1 MPSTSE
7 TPVRFARLLVVD
19 DDLDTCANLA
29 DILSDL
35 DYEVQTAPDATTA
48 LRLLDEQAFD
58 VVLLDLKM
66 PGMDGLQLYRELK
79 RRSPSTVAILI
90 TGFADAET
98 RQRADQVGVWRILPK
113 PVDVPALLPLISE
126 AAEQPLLLVVDDDQ
140 EFCSSLCDV
149 LRERSFRV
157 GIAGSAQAAIQ
168 QMNRHEFPIV
178 LVDWR
183 LPDTDGLTL
192 LKQIREQHPQVRTV
206 LLTGHRHE
214 LNERLQQTAVSGVDV
229 FFYKP
234 LEMDDLLGTLQRW
247 TSRRA
252 E

>member
-1 MPSTSE
+1 MTPVKV
-7 TPVRFARLLVVD
+7 TPVRPVRLLVVD

-35 DYEVQTAPDATTA
+35 SYEVQTATDASTA
-48 LRLLDEQAFD
+48 LRLLDERAYD
-58 VVLLDLKM
+58 VVLLDLKL

-98 RQRADQVGVWRILPK
+98 RQRADQVGVWRILSK
-113 PVDVPALLPLISE
+113 PVAVPALLPLISE
-126 AAEQPLLLVVDDDQ
+126 AADQPLLLIVDDDKD
-140 EFCSSLCDV
+140 FCASLHDV

-157 GIAGSAQAAIQ
+157 GIAGSAQEAVQ
-168 QMNRHEFPIV
+168 QMNRQEFPVV

-183 LPDTDGLTL
+183 LPDADGLQL
-192 LKQIREQHPQVRTV
+192 LEQIHSQHPQARTV

-214 LNERLQQTAVSGVDV
+214 LSERLEQNSLHGVDV

-234 LEMDDLLGTLQRW
+234 IEMDDFLGTLQGW
-247 TSRRA
+247 MTH
-252 E
+252 

>member
-1 MPSTSE
+1 MTPVKV
-7 TPVRFARLLVVD
+7 TPVRPIRLLVVD

-35 DYEVQTAPDATTA
+35 SYEVQTATDASTA
-48 LRLLDEQAFD
+48 LRLLDERAYD
-58 VVLLDLKM
+58 VVLLDLKL

-98 RQRADQVGVWRILPK
+98 RQRADQVGVWRILSK
-113 PVDVPALLPLISE
+113 PVAVPALLPLISE
-126 AAEQPLLLVVDDDQ
+126 AADQPLLLIVDDDKD
-140 EFCSSLCDV
+140 FCASLHDV

-157 GIAGSAQAAIQ
+157 GIAGSAQEAVQ
-168 QMNRHEFPIV
+168 QMNRQEFPVV

-183 LPDTDGLTL
+183 LPDADGLQL
-192 LKQIREQHPQVRTV
+192 LEQIHSQHPQARTV

-214 LNERLQQTAVSGVDV
+214 LSERLEQNSLHGVDV

-234 LEMDDLLGTLQRW
+234 IEMDDFLGTLQGW
-247 TSRRA
+247 MTH
-252 E
+252 

>member
-1 MPSTSE
+1 MNSTSV
-7 TPVRFARLLVVD
+7 TSARPARLLVVD

-35 DYEVQTAPDATTA
+35 SYDVQTAPDATAA
-48 LRLLDEQAFD
+48 LRLMGKQAFD

-98 RQRADQVGVWRILPK
+98 RERADQVGVWRILPK
-113 PVDVPALLPLISE
+113 PIDVPALLPLISE
-126 AAEQPLLLVVDDDQ
+126 AAKQPLLLIVDDDHD
-140 EFCSSLCDV
+140 FCSSLCDV
-149 LRERSFRV
+149 LSERSFRV
-157 GIAGSAQAAIQ
+157 GIAGSAQEAVQ
-168 QMNRHEFPIV
+168 QMDHQEFPIV
-178 LVDWR
+178 LVDWQ
-183 LPDTDGLTL
+183 LPDVDGLTL
-192 LKQIREQHPQVRTV
+192 LKQIREQHPQVRTI

-214 LNERLQQTAVSGVDV
+214 LSERLEQQAASGVDV

-234 LEMDDLLGTLQRW
+234 LEMDDFLGTLQRW
-247 TSRRA
+247 TKR
-252 E
+252 

>member
-1 MPSTSE
+1 MTPVKV
-7 TPVRFARLLVVD
+7 TPVRPVRLLVVD

-35 DYEVQTAPDATTA
+35 SYEVQTATDASTA
-48 LRLLDEQAFD
+48 LRLLDELAYD
-58 VVLLDLKM
+58 VVLLDLKL

-98 RQRADQVGVWRILPK
+98 RQRADQVGVWRILSK
-113 PVDVPALLPLISE
+113 PVAVPALLPLISE
-126 AAEQPLLLVVDDDQ
+126 AADQPLLLIVDDDKD
-140 EFCSSLCDV
+140 FCASLHDV

-157 GIAGSAQAAIQ
+157 GIAGSAQEAVQ
-168 QMNRHEFPIV
+168 QMNRQEFPVV

-183 LPDTDGLTL
+183 LPDADGLQL
-192 LKQIREQHPQVRTV
+192 LEQIHSQHPQARTV

-214 LNERLQQTAVSGVDV
+214 LSQRLEQNSLHGVDV

-234 LEMDDLLGTLQRW
+234 IEMDDFLGTLQGW
-247 TSRRA
+247 MTH
-252 E
+252 

>member
-1 MPSTSE
+1 MTPVKV
-7 TPVRFARLLVVD
+7 TPVRPVRLLVVD

-35 DYEVQTAPDATTA
+35 SYEVQTATDASTA
-48 LRLLDEQAFD
+48 LRLLDERAYD
-58 VVLLDLKM
+58 VVLLDLKL

-98 RQRADQVGVWRILPK
+98 RQRADQVGVWRILSK
-113 PVDVPALLPLISE
+113 PVAVPALLPLISE
-126 AAEQPLLLVVDDDQ
+126 AADQPLLLIVDDDKD
-140 EFCSSLCDV
+140 FCASLYDV

-157 GIAGSAQAAIQ
+157 GIAGSAQEAVQ
-168 QMNRHEFPIV
+168 QMNRQEFPVV

-183 LPDTDGLTL
+183 LPDADGLQL
-192 LKQIREQHPQVRTV
+192 MEQIHSQHPQARTV

-214 LNERLQQTAVSGVDV
+214 LSERLEQKSLHGVDV

-234 LEMDDLLGTLQRW
+234 IEMDDFLGTLQGW
-247 TSRRA
+247 MTH
-252 E
+252 